1 MVSQGV
7 GGHEGYSGTPLW
19 KIQQQ
24 HAQQREALLQES
36 LLYVVERKPI
46 VPPNVLVEAVN
57 LGGAGGKPLARH
69 VLVKC
74 LRKVADRSKIE
85 LPSTGLFQN
94 TAPMGL
100 FALFDGQSCA
110 GEPGPAAA
118 EYCARNFHK
127 KVLDNLA
134 CLPPTCTSE
143 TFVKAALVKSFED
156 LDKELL
162 ESQPEV
168 KDGCGA
174 AVALL
179 LGEYLFTAV
188 LGACDGVL
196 CEALEGGVGPARPV
210 CLGRNQGRCHLPEER
225 ARLQRGGGTV
235 MGEGAATRVCGPAG
249 ASAVSRTLG
258 DPGWKVPGDGVPVL
272 SCIPEIQSVKLGWA
286 ERHLCLLMAT
296 KPVAEAFQ
304 AQELVDIAMGFPAQP
319 RAACGEIATKAM
331 EKDSS
336 SQCTAVEVWLLP
348 GGPDGEGGGAAAEE
362 EAAGGANAGGSGS
375 TGSTAA
381 AGAGAA
387 EAPPKKKPKS
397 SPTGPPSAG
406 GAEVKSARLR
416 HILVKYQDGP
426 KPVLDAAGRKVV
438 LRSRQDAE
446 VLLRRLLRE
455 LREEFDNL
463 RKRFGTK
470 KPEELALKSDKFAKL
485 CKAHSECPTAQKG
498 GGMCGDLG
506 WVSREAQQKLGK
518 DFQGGV
524 SVLRPGDWSDIVASL
539 EGLHIIQRIA

>member
-24 HAQQREALLQES
+24 TQQQREALLQES

-57 LGGAGGKPLARH
+57 LGGSSGKPLARH

-74 LRKVADRSKIE
+74 LRKVADRNKIE

-94 TAPMGL
+94 QAPMGL

-127 KVLDNLA
+127 KVMDNLA
-134 CLPPTCTSE
+134 SLPPGCTSE

-156 LDKELL
+156 LDRELL

-174 AVALL
+174 VVALL

-196 CEALEGGVGPARPV
+196 CEAVDGGASGVRPV

-225 ARLQRGGGTV
+225 ARLLRNGGTV
-235 MGEGAATRVCGPAG
+235 IGEGAEARVCGPAG
-249 ASAVSRTLG
+249 ASAVSRSLG
-258 DPGWKVPGDGVPVL
+258 DPGWKQPGEGVPVL
-272 SCIPEIQSVKLGWA
+272 SCIPEIQSVKLSWA
-286 ERHLCLLMAT
+286 ERHLCFLLAT
-296 KPVAEAFQ
+296 KPVAEAFEP
-304 AQELVDIAMGFPAQP
+304 QELLAVAMGFPAQP
-319 RAACGEIATKAM
+319 RAACGEIATKAV
-331 EKDSS
+331 EKHAS
-336 SQCTAVEVWLLP
+336 SQCTAVEVWLLA
-348 GGPDGEGGGAAAEE
+348 GGPSGEGGGAAEE
-362 EAAGGANAGGSGS
+362 DASAGGPNTGGSGS
-375 TGSTAA
+375 TGSTAG
-381 AGAGAA
+381 AGAGA
-387 EAPPKKKPKS
+387 EAPPKKKPKA
-397 SPTGPPSAG
+397 SPVGTPVV
-406 GAEVKSARLR
+406 ETKSARLR
-416 HILVKYQDGP
+416 HILVKFQDGQ
-426 KPVLDAAGRKVV
+426 KPAMDVSGRKVT
-438 LRSRQDAE
+438 RTRQEAE
-446 VLLRRLLRE
+446 ALLRRLLRE
-455 LREEFDNL
+455 LREELEEL
-463 RKRFGTK
+463 RRKPNQPK
-470 KPEELALKSDKFAKL
+470 KPEELALRSERFSKL
-485 CKAHSECPTAQKG
+485 CKEHSECPTSQKG

-506 WVSREAQQKLGK
+506 WVSKDAQQKLGK
-518 DFQGGV
+518 DIQGAV
-524 SVLRPGDWSDIVASL
+524 AVLRPGDWSDIVASND
-539 EGLHIIQRIA
+539 GLHIIQRIA

>member
-19 KIQQQ
+19 KILQQT
-24 HAQQREALLQES
+24 AAQREALLQES
-36 LLYVVERKPI
+36 LAYAGVRTKPV
-46 VPPNVLVEAVN
+46 VPPNVLVEAVS

-85 LPSTGLFQN
+85 LPTTGLFQN
-94 TAPMGL
+94 QAPMGL

-110 GEPGPAAA
+110 GDPGPAAA

-127 KVLDNLA
+127 KVMENLA
-134 CLPPTCTSE
+134 SLPPTCTSE

-156 LDKELL
+156 LDRELL

-196 CEALEGGVGPARPV
+196 CEAPEDGTGVVRPV
-210 CLGRNQGRCHLPEER
+210 CLGRNQGRCSVPEER
-225 ARLQRGGGTV
+225 ARLQRSGGTV
-235 MGEGAATRVCGPAG
+235 IGEGVEARVCGPAG
-249 ASAVSRTLG
+249 TSSVSRSLG
-258 DPGWKVPGDGVPVL
+258 NPAWKVAGEGIPVL

-286 ERHLCLLMAT
+286 ERHLCMLLAT
-296 KPVAEAFQ
+296 RPVMEALEYQ
-304 AQELVDIAMGFPAQP
+304 DLVYLSMGFPAQP

-331 EKDSS
+331 ERDAA
-336 SQCTAVEVWLLP
+336 SQCTTVEVWFLP
-348 GGPDGEGGGAAAEE
+348 GGPAGGAEE
-362 EAAGGANAGGSGS
+362 EAAGGAGGGVNGS
-375 TGSTAA
+375 TGSS
-381 AGAGAA
+381 AGAGGAA
-387 EAPPKKKPKS
+387 EAPPKKKPKVS
-397 SPTGPPSAG
+397 SSGPAP
-406 GAEVKSARLR
+406 SARLR
-416 HILVKYQDGP
+416 HILVRCQEGP
-426 KPVLDAAGRKVV
+426 KPMLDAAGRKVM
-438 LRSRQDAE
+438 LRSRQEAE
-446 VLLRRLLRE
+446 TLLRPVLRE
-455 LREEFDNL
+455 LREEFDEI
-463 RKRFGTK
+463 RKRVGASTK
-470 KPEELALKSDKFAKL
+470 KPEELALKSEKFARL
-485 CKAHSECPTAQKG
+485 CKENSDCPTSQKG

-506 WVSREAQQKLGK
+506 WLSRDAQQKLGGN
-518 DFQGGV
+518 FQSGV
-524 SVLRPGDWSDIVASL
+524 AVLRPGDWSDIIASV